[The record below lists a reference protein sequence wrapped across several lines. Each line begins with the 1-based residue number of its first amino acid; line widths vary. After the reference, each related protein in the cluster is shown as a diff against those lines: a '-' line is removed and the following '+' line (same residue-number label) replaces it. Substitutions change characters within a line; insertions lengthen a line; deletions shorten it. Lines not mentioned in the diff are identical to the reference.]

1 MDGQFISANRGWG
14 YDRLNAAATDTTGR
28 WAVVHERTGTAGI
41 LLRDGKIVRE
51 IHRSP
56 YHADVFEYPVCLFE
70 REGRMLLA
78 HCPTSYGRIEVDDAE
93 NGKRLTESPS
103 RKDPDFFHSR
113 LEVSP
118 GGKRLLSAG
127 WVWHP
132 LDAVVYFDVAA
143 ALTNPAT
150 LDGLDGAELSRN
162 VCLSE
167 ESSAAWLDDDRIVI
181 GSSGELEDAEEAAE
195 ADRQH
200 SPRLKPNSLAV
211 FDLLTRKYTTVVEL
225 GQPPGRMMRVGQDH
239 VLTFYKHP
247 RLVSLESRTVVHEWA
262 DIDSGEVAS
271 SIIHDRPYPILALD
285 PVRSRFAISGKDEIA
300 VVELDLS
307 QLELS

>member
-1 MDGQFISANRGWG
+1 MDGQFVSASRRWG
-14 YDRLNAAATDTTGR
+14 YDRLNAATSDTSGR

-56 YHADVFEYPVCLFE
+56 YHADAFEYPVCLFE

-78 HCPTSYGRIEVDDAE
+78 HCPTSYGRIEIDDAE
-93 NGKRLTESPS
+93 NGKRLTEGPS

-132 LDAVVYFDVAA
+132 WDAVVCFEVAA
-143 ALTNPAT
+143 VLTNSTT
-150 LDGLDGAELSRN
+150 LDGLVGTELSRN

-167 ESSAAWLDDDRIVI
+167 ESSAAWLDDDRVVI
-181 GSSGELEDAEEAAE
+181 GGSREQEDADEAAE

-200 SPRLKPNSLAV
+200 GLRLKPNSLAV
-211 FDLLTRKYTTVVEL
+211 FDLRTSKYTT
-225 GQPPGRMMRVGQDH
+225 G
-239 VLTFYKHP
+239 
-247 RLVSLESRTVVHEWA
+247 
-262 DIDSGEVAS
+262 
-271 SIIHDRPYPILALD
+271 LA
-285 PVRSRFAISGKDEIA
+285 P
-300 VVELDLS
+300 LS
-307 QLELS
+307 